1 MKILSG
7 ILKLLAG
14 ILLSIFLL
22 AMVVVGFLFFE
33 LRKPE
38 ITIPEKA
45 LRFAAEEV
53 LRRFDYDIS
62 FKSMELSIYR
72 LNSFYER
79 QIILR
84 STELKV
90 VKKDLL
96 KTEIPELDLELEVNI
111 HPKTYGITSIGPI
124 DVHGAT
130 FALQLPPPD
139 PRAADEPFQLDP
151 IWFERARNT
160 RFEPIRLGL
169 KDFTIER
176 PNEPKM
182 QAQIYVNLQKITP
195 RRWVLGGRFD
205 RVKGLPIRQ
214 GSLDVTLNLAEGN
227 TILPLSAVLKAQAS
241 LIKLGKL
248 QVSSDLQVE
257 TEDKAKFRLDLVSN
271 FGSQRQL
278 LKASGQWDQQRFG
291 LKLSGSAAH
300 PFDMLRLVEV
310 NSCEWSGHLKQK
322 AKPFLQSNLNCSVA
336 LTRVPAAAEEPFQ
349 DMLPTRLQ
357 FSIKGPISIANWDK
371 NPSFAAPL
379 SIALT
384 PLRNAY
390 YTLRSSTQVKING
403 RVFGGLK
410 ELTAVVEADSQ
421 ISVDRFQPIVK
432 RLTRTEFSIPAPF
445 NTLDGRISCDF
456 QGRISRMGET
466 IYLPMKCGTELA
478 SEAQSLFVTAEGVIE
493 KQNDKKPLIRLNIGL
508 NKVTFE
514 LPQLALN
521 GTVPQIFPDKRMSK
535 PDERVDEGDQPTPLP
550 VELDIH
556 ITTPPER
563 PLTLVTTLTKN
574 PIPISFDVFL
584 QGDIVKPTGSIAIE
598 RYDVSFLKKKAFVH
612 HLRLLLLENE
622 PQPMLDGLVEFNNPD
637 VKISLKLSG
646 AINRPF
652 YVLESQPPRASTEL
666 LSMILFGGNAQAL
679 DDENLRSVE
688 ETRAAMVDGAIGLL
702 SMYYL
707 ASTPIDSVGYNPYT
721 GLFRARLR
729 VGPGLSLMVG
739 SDLEGARQSIAL
751 RKRLTENWSF
761 ETGAETD
768 EATQKNRGV
777 AMFKWGRRY

>member
-14 ILLSIFLL
+14 IFLSLLLISML
-22 AMVVVGFLFFE
+22 AIGFLYYE

-38 ITIPEKA
+38 VTIPEKA
-45 LRFAAEEV
+45 LRWAAEEI
-53 LRRFDYDIS
+53 LRRFDYDVS
-62 FKSMELSIYR
+62 FKTMALSIYR
-72 LNSFYER
+72 LDSFYER

-84 STELKV
+84 STDLKV

-111 HPKTYGITSIGPI
+111 HPKTYGISSIGPI

-130 FALQLPPPD
+130 LALQLPAPD
-139 PRAADEPFQLDP
+139 PRAPDEAFQLDP
-151 IWFERARNT
+151 IWFERARKT

-169 KDFTIER
+169 KDFTLER
-176 PNEPKM
+176 PNEPKI
-182 QAQIYVNLQKITP
+182 QAQIYVNLQKLTP
-195 RRWVLGGRFD
+195 RRWALGGRFD

-227 TILPLSAVLKAQAS
+227 TFLPLSAVLKAQAN
-241 LIKLGKL
+241 LIKLGKM
-248 QVSSDLQVE
+248 QVSSDLQMQA
-257 TEDKAKFRLDLVSN
+257 EDKAQFRLDLVSN
-271 FGSQRQL
+271 IGSQRQL
-278 LKASGQWDQQRFG
+278 LKASGQLDQERFG
-291 LKLSGSAAH
+291 LKVSGSAAN
-300 PFDMLRLVEV
+300 PLDMLRLVEV
-310 NSCEWSGHLKQK
+310 NSCEWSGNLKQK
-322 AKPFLQSNLNCSVA
+322 AKPFLQSNFNCSVA
-336 LTRVPAAAEEPFQ
+336 LTRVPAPVEEPFQ
-349 DMLPTRLQ
+349 DMLPSRVQ
-357 FSIKGPISIANWDK
+357 FSIKGPVSIANWDK
-371 NPSFAAPL
+371 NPSFNAPL

-384 PLRNAY
+384 PLRSAY
-390 YTLRSSTQVKING
+390 YTLRSSTLVKING

-410 ELTAVVEADSQ
+410 ELNAVVEADSQ
-421 ISVDRFQPIVK
+421 ISLDRFQPLVK
-432 RLTRTEFSIPAPF
+432 RLSPTEFSIPAPF
-445 NTLDGRISCDF
+445 NTLDGRIYCDF
-456 QGRISRMGET
+456 QGRISRLGET
-466 IYLPMKCGTELA
+466 IHLPMKCATELA
-478 SEAQSLFVTAEGVIE
+478 SETQSLFVTAEGLIE
-493 KQNDKKPLIRLNIGL
+493 KKSDKKPLIRLNIGL

-514 LPQLALN
+514 LPKLALN
-521 GTVPQIFPDKRMSK
+521 GKVPQIFPDKRISK
-535 PDERVDEGDQPTPLP
+535 ADERVDTGGQPTPLP
-550 VELDIH
+550 VVLDIH

-563 PLTLVTTLTKN
+563 PLTLVTTLAKQ

-584 QGDIVKPTGSIAIE
+584 KGDIVKPTGSIAIE
-598 RYDVSFLKKKAFVH
+598 QYNVAFLKKKAFVH
-612 HLRLLLLENE
+612 HLRLLLVEDE
-622 PQPMLDGLVEFNNPD
+622 PQPRLDGLVEFNDPD

-652 YVLESQPPRASTEL
+652 YILESQPPRAPTEL
-666 LSMILFGGNAQAL
+666 LSMILFGGNAEAL
-679 DDENLRSVE
+679 DDESLRSVE

-707 ASTPIDSVGYNPYT
+707 ASTPIDSVGYNPHT

-768 EATQKNRGV
+768 EETKENRGV